1 MANRK
6 ITSLLDGAPVL
17 GSDQLVIARTGD
29 NFKISAADF
38 ATFVGGGGGGP
49 TATTD
54 LTDVSAVAPTQ
65 TGELLIFNSV
75 SGNYEPSLILDGGLF

>member
-1 MANRK
+1 MANSK
-6 ITSLLDGAPVL
+6 ISELPAGAPAL
-17 GSDQLVIARTGD
+17 GTDEFVIARSGF
-29 NFKISAADF
+29 NFKLTTDDL
-38 ATFVGGGGGGP
+38 ATFIGSGGSI
-49 TATTD
+49 ATTD